1 MHWLSTLYVAVLF
14 LILTPG
20 IVLRLPPSGDKITVA
35 VVHALVFAAVWHFTH
50 KFVYNYG
57 GSMGI

>member
-50 KFVYNYG
+50 KFVHNYG
-57 GSMGI
+57 VSMGI